1 MDENNKT
8 HKSEK
13 KADDVSDTDLTFETD
28 QEGTATDTTAVITKL
43 RNRLKEAET
52 QKQEYL
58 NGWQRA
64 KADFIN
70 TRKRDEESN
79 REFAKFAKSDLV
91 LDIIPVLDSFDIAFS
106 NKTEWEKLPVEW
118 RKGMEGIKSQLLS
131 ILGANGL
138 KELNP
143 IGEEFDPA
151 KEETAG
157 FIDTENEVD
166 EHKILQV
173 LQKGYY
179 FQEKL
184 IRPAKVKIGKKRG
197 SE

>member
-1 MDENNKT
+1 MDENIKKNTSEEKT
-8 HKSEK
+8 DSVYE
-13 KADDVSDTDLTFETD
+13 SDLTFEAD
-28 QEGTATDTTAVITKL
+28 HEGTALDSTAAVAKL
-43 RNRLKEAET
+43 RARLKEAEA

-91 LDIIPVLDSFDIAFS
+91 LDIIPVLDSFDMAFS
-106 NKTEWEKLPVEW
+106 NKTEWEKLPPEW
-118 RKGMEGIKSQLLS
+118 RKGMEGIRSQLTS

-143 IGEEFDPA
+143 LGEDFDPA

-157 FIDTENEVD
+157 FVDTERKED

-184 IRPAKVKIGKKRG
+184 IRPAKVKIGRMTG
-197 SE
+197 NE